1 MASARMIEFLLA
13 LPLSV
18 YNFNQKIIDRQ
29 LLYSGPSGFSE
40 DDGRKY
46 NVICVPGYTS
56 RGIPSY
62 LVSFCCPALDSVCG
76 PEIFTVQ
83 IRKDYWGRLPSVDWF
98 SLVVDGAQRVSSFEY
113 P

>member
-1 MASARMIEFLLA
+1 MIEFMLA

-18 YNFNQKIIDRQ
+18 YDFNQHIIERQ
-29 LLYSGPSGFSE
+29 LLYSGPSGLPSYDE
-40 DDGRKY
+40 GEKY
-46 NVICVPGYTS
+46 NVVCASGYTS

-62 LVSFCCPALDSVCG
+62 LVSFCCPPSDSCG

-83 IRKDYWGRLPSVDWF
+83 IRKDYWGRLPPVDWF
-98 SLVVDGAQRVSSFEY
+98 SLVVDGAQRKPSFEY